1 MIEVCR
7 FFFIPKT
14 YIRRCLYFLPAVF
27 LWKELF
33 FCCLKEFKRQ
43 SNHLVSCSNYLCL
56 VAIVYKT
63 FLSAMFVI
71 ADTLKEKLRA
81 SGSNMRAHVV
91 HALYSSFFFC
101 NTPLIWLCMKA
112 VAKDLG
118 CVLLLDSE

>member
-1 MIEVCR
+1 MHV
-7 FFFIPKT
+7 
-14 YIRRCLYFLPAVF
+14 
-27 LWKELF
+27 
-33 FCCLKEFKRQ
+33 
-43 SNHLVSCSNYLCL
+43 LVTRKYEKDRMKPNREKAAAPISP
-56 VAIVYKT
+56 

-118 CVLLLDSE
+118 RVLLLDSE